1 MNNSLK
7 LFNSLGKKK
16 ESFITNE
23 KGKVSMY
30 VCGPTVYDLLH
41 IGNFRGP
48 IFFNFLRNWL
58 EHLGYEVNYI
68 YNYTDID
75 DKIINKSKQEKKT
88 TKEISEK
95 YIKEFERDYKSLKIK
110 NPSFS
115 PRCTDHIEDI
125 VSFIT
130 DLIDRVLH
138 ILLRDLF
145 FFQSISLKVTEN
157 YQEKTRQIC

>member
-88 TKEISEK
+88 TKEITI
-95 YIKEFERDYKSLKIK
+95 YHL
-110 NPSFS
+110 
-115 PRCTDHIEDI
+115 
-125 VSFIT
+125 
-130 DLIDRVLH
+130 
-138 ILLRDLF
+138 
-145 FFQSISLKVTEN
+145 
-157 YQEKTRQIC
+157 

>member
-1 MNNSLK
+1 MSPLPIKLVRKLNFFYIEDKLCYKKCKIIDMNNSLK

-58 EHLGYEVNYI
+58 EHLGYEVNYV

-75 DKIINKSKQEKKT
+75 L
-88 TKEISEK
+88 
-95 YIKEFERDYKSLKIK
+95 SLI
-110 NPSFS
+110 
-115 PRCTDHIEDI
+115 HI
-125 VSFIT
+125 
-130 DLIDRVLH
+130 
-138 ILLRDLF
+138 
-145 FFQSISLKVTEN
+145 
-157 YQEKTRQIC
+157 